1 MSSSCRSMQGS
12 QGTTTD
18 REIEKYSRRPITEG
32 AFYAF
37 RTDRRATRTFA
48 LIFDR
53 GDENASALKRFAI
66 EHRISGSSFIAIR
79 ARSSAKLGWLSDT
92 SLRAR
97 AWISHHVGLRLIDP
111 DAAVVFHK
119 TEFANAIHEEADA
132 GSRSPD
138 HVRQRFLGELGTSS
152 SDSIGLPNSAINKRI
167 PVDRLLPEL
176 KSRSTRS
183 LWIRILRG
191 SGNNTSAR
199 RFSADASSLTP
210 KIIIRCEEPAPRKK
224 CRL

>member
-1 MSSSCRSMQGS
+1 
-12 QGTTTD
+12 
-18 REIEKYSRRPITEG
+18 
-32 AFYAF
+32 
-37 RTDRRATRTFA
+37 
-48 LIFDR
+48 
-53 GDENASALKRFAI
+53 
-66 EHRISGSSFIAIR
+66 
-79 ARSSAKLGWLSDT
+79 
-92 SLRAR
+92 
-97 AWISHHVGLRLIDP
+97 
-111 DAAVVFHK
+111 VFHK

>member
-1 MSSSCRSMQGS
+1 MSSSCRSMQGPR
-12 QGTTTD
+12 GTTTD
-18 REIEKYSRRPITEG
+18 REIEEYSRRPISEG

-66 EHRISGSSFIAIR
+66 EHKISGSSFIAIR
-79 ARSSAKLGWLSDT
+79 ARSSAKLGWLSDN

-132 GSRSPD
+132 WSRSRPAAFPGRVRNQLFRFD
-138 HVRQRFLGELGTSS
+138 WFAKFRHQRENSRRPFVAGVEKPIDEIALDSHTARQRQ
-152 SDSIGLPNSAINKRI
+152 
-167 PVDRLLPEL
+167 
-176 KSRSTRS
+176 
-183 LWIRILRG
+183 
-191 SGNNTSAR
+191 
-199 RFSADASSLTP
+199 
-210 KIIIRCEEPAPRKK
+210 
-224 CRL
+224 